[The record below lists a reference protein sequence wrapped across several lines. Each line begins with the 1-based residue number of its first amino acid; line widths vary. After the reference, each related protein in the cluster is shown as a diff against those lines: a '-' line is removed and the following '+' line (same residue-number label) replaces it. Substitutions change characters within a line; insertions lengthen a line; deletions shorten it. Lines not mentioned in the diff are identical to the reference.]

1 MKLYIIGR
9 IIIGAWI
16 LITGFEIVHLQ
27 NKVTRMDAELY
38 RKEHR
43 LEMLWKN
50 FEWLLK
56 DYEAYTHRSVR
67 WWE

>member
-1 MKLYIIGR
+1 MSLKWELVLMS
-9 IIIGAWI
+9 I
-16 LITGFEIVHLQ
+16 LILSNIIHIAFLRH
-27 NKVTRMDAELY
+27 KVDRMDAELY

-56 DYEAYTHRSVR
+56 DYEAYTHRPVS